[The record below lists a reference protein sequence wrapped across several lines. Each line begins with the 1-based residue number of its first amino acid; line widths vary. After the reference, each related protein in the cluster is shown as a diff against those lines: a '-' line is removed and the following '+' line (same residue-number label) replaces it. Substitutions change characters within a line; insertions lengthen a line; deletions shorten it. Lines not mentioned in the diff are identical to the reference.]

1 MKNVAVVGCTVTLS
15 PGDGIKQITTQASL
29 KVKADGKGVY
39 FGPIDVAV
47 SGYSDSIITV
57 SGSGSGTITIQPSA
71 QKVKVEGDYVILEG
85 DSGTATI
92 NGMAWSGETQVEAQ
106 SDVTAKIEVAG
117 QVKVRAN

>member
-15 PGDGIKQITTQASL
+15 PGEGMKQITTQASL

-47 SGYSDSIITV
+47 SGYSDTSITV
-57 SGSGSGTITIQPSA
+57 SESGSGTITIQPSA
-71 QKVKVEGDYVILEG
+71 QKVKVEGEYVVLEG

-92 NGMAWSGETQVEAQ
+92 NGMAWSGTTQIAAT
-106 SDVTAKIEVAG
+106 SSVTAKIEVAG
-117 QVKVRAN
+117 QTKVKAN

>member
-15 PGDGIKQITTQASL
+15 PGTGVAQITTQASL

-47 SGYSDSIITV
+47 SGYSDTIITV

-92 NGMAWSGETQVEAQ
+92 NGMAWSGQTQIEAQ
-106 SDVTAKIEVAG
+106 SNVTAKIEVAG
-117 QVKVRAN
+117 QVKVKAN

>member
-15 PGDGIKQITTQASL
+15 PGTGVAQITTQASL

-47 SGYSDSIITV
+47 SGYSDTIITV

-71 QKVKVEGDYVILEG
+71 QKVKVEGDFVILEG

-92 NGMAWSGETQVEAQ
+92 DGMAWSGQTQIAAQ
-106 SDVTAKIEVAG
+106 SNVTAKIKVAG
-117 QVKVRAN
+117 QVKVKAN

>member
-15 PGDGIKQITTQASL
+15 PGTGVAQITTQASL

-47 SGYSDSIITV
+47 SGYSDTNITV

-71 QKVKVEGDYVILEG
+71 QKVKVEGKSVILEG
-85 DSGTATI
+85 DSGDAMI
-92 NGMAWSGETQVEAQ
+92 DGMAQQGTAQVAVK
-106 SDVTAKIEVAG
+106 SKVTAKIQVAG
-117 QVKVRAN
+117 QVKVKAN

>member
-15 PGDGIKQITTQASL
+15 PGEGVAQITTQASL

-39 FGPIDVAV
+39 FGPIDVDV
-47 SGYSDSIITV
+47 SGYSDETITV

-85 DSGTATI
+85 DSGSAMI
-92 NGMAWSGETQVEAQ
+92 DGKAQ
-106 SDVTAKIEVAG
+106 SGSSQIDVQSEVTAKIEVAG
-117 QVKVRAN
+117 QVKVKAN

>member
-15 PGDGIKQITTQASL
+15 PGEGNKQITTQASL

-57 SGSGSGTITIQPSA
+57 PLSGSGTITIQPSA
-71 QKVKVEGDYVILEG
+71 QKVKVEGKYVILEG
-85 DSGTATI
+85 DSGSAMI
-92 NGMAWSGETQVEAQ
+92 NGMAQQGQTQVPVQ
-106 SDVTAKIEVAG
+106 SNVTAKIEVAG
-117 QVKVRAN
+117 QVKVKAN

>member
-15 PGDGIKQITTQASL
+15 PGEGIAQITTQASL

-47 SGYSDSIITV
+47 SGYSDGIITV
-57 SGSGSGTITIQPSA
+57 PESGSGTITIQPSS

-85 DSGTATI
+85 DSGSALI
-92 NGMAWSGETQVEAQ
+92 DGLTQQGQAQ
-106 SDVTAKIEVAG
+106 G
-117 QVKVRAN
+117 RAAR

>member
-15 PGDGIKQITTQASL
+15 PGTGVAQITTQASL

-92 NGMAWSGETQVEAQ
+92 NGMAWSGETQVAAQ
-106 SDVTAKIEVAG
+106 SNVTAKIEVAG
-117 QVKVRAN
+117 QVKVKAN

>member
-15 PGDGIKQITTQASL
+15 PGEGNKQITTQASL

-39 FGPIDVAV
+39 FGPIDVSV

-57 SGSGSGTITIQPSA
+57 PGSGSGTITIKPSA

-85 DSGTATI
+85 DSGDAMI
-92 NGMAWSGETQVEAQ
+92 DGMAQQGQTQVAVK
-106 SDVTAKIEVAG
+106 SKVTAKIELAG
-117 QVKVRAN
+117 QVKVKAN

>member
-15 PGDGIKQITTQASL
+15 PGEGNKQITTQASL

-47 SGYSDSIITV
+47 SGYSDTTITV
-57 SGSGSGTITIQPSA
+57 SSSGSGTITIQPSA

-85 DSGTATI
+85 DSGDAMI
-92 NGMAWSGETQVEAQ
+92 DGMAWSGTSQVAVQ
-106 SDVTAKIEVAG
+106 SKVTAKIEVAG
-117 QVKVRAN
+117 QSKVKAN

>member
-39 FGPIDVAV
+39 FGPIDIAV
-47 SGYSDSIITV
+47 SGYSDSVITV

-85 DSGTATI
+85 DNGTATI
-92 NGMAWSGETQVEAQ
+92 NGMAWSGQTQIEAQ
-106 SDVTAKIEVAG
+106 SNVTAKIEVAG
-117 QVKVRAN
+117 QVKVKAN

>member
-15 PGDGIKQITTQASL
+15 PGEGNKQITTQASL

-39 FGPIDVAV
+39 FGSIDVAV
-47 SGYSDSIITV
+47 SGYSDETITV
-57 SGSGSGTITIQPSA
+57 SESGSGTITIQPSA

-92 NGMAWSGETQVEAQ
+92 NGMAWSGDTQVEAQ
-106 SDVTAKIEVAG
+106 SNVTAKIEVAG
-117 QVKVRAN
+117 QVKVKAN

>member
-15 PGDGIKQITTQASL
+15 PGEGNKQITTQASL
-29 KVKADGKGVY
+29 KVKVGENGVY

-47 SGYSDSIITV
+47 SGYSDTTITV
-57 SGSGSGTITIQPSA
+57 SGSGSGTITIRPSA

-92 NGMAWSGETQVEAQ
+92 NGMAWSGQTQVEAQ
-106 SDVTAKIEVAG
+106 SEVTAKIEVAG
-117 QVKVRAN
+117 QVKVKAN